1 MHAPLPCNNNSL
13 VMYEPKLA
21 PAHGKG
27 TGPKGDPK
35 EEAVERVKQS
45 LRNKKEKKAYAC

>member
-1 MHAPLPCNNNSL
+1 
-13 VMYEPKLA
+13 MYDPKLA

-35 EEAVERVKQS
+35 EAVERVKQS
-45 LRNKKEKKAYAC
+45 GRNKKEKKAYAC